1 MKRAIFTVL
10 FIFTVMIGTALAIE
24 QSSRITDREIV
35 EGLTRLEEGQ
45 KYLRDEIKSIRSEI
59 KELSDELKGFMLW
72 GFGITFAGI
81 FALIGFVLWDRRTAI
96 APVIRETKDLI
107 EREQKIERVLKEY
120 AREEPRLKEIMKR
133 GGML

>member
-1 MKRAIFTVL
+1 ML